1 MCAKDQLIDLMP
13 DLVLFNDGTR
23 NLSHMFEGEVV
34 QHRGRVG
41 VFSFSHVK
49 VRGKRECTPLGFVG
63 VLVWIAEHIRGTVN
77 AVDGGI
83 FTVDMF
89 FHPLKVH
96 PILSQVGQALG
107 AIDSVR

>member
-1 MCAKDQLIDLMP
+1 
-13 DLVLFNDGTR
+13 
-23 NLSHMFEGEVV
+23 MFEGEVV

-49 VRGKRECTPLGFVG
+49 IPGKRECFPLGFVG
-63 VLVWIAEHIRGTVN
+63 VLVWMAEHLRGTMH